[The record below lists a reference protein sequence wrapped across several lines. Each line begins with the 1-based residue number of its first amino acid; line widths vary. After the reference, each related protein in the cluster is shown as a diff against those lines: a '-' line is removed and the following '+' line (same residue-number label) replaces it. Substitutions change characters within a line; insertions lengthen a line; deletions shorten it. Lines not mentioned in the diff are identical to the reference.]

1 MLRKYPEVDEDT
13 GPSLADWRG
22 TVTTVALVLDWVS
35 ADSTGEVVQSVDVT
49 SSAVLSPS
57 GTVVTATELAT
68 VGSVS
73 RCAVISLTV
82 VVALGVAGVVK
93 LYPDVLLKPLE
104 FVLTVNSAVVDF
116 MAVVNIVLRTESV
129 FVPASV
135 TVVS

>member
-82 VVALGVAGVVK
+82 VALGVAGVVK